1 MRARLSVVLSSF
13 LLMTSCGQSGSPSGS
28 GSGQGTS
35 TGASAAVVPD
45 KVLARVNGVPITE
58 TDLELK
64 LSADSHEA
72 AGNLSAADRKKNVLD
87 YLILHELMA
96 QKAASMGLDQ
106 DAKYQ
111 AELRKLEAQ
120 LAAFRRQ
127 ELSERL
133 LAKEGDKR
141 NSPSEEEMRAYFQRN
156 EKRIRTTVHVLQ
168 ILKRSESAIVEA
180 RSMIERGKSFEEV
193 AASYF
198 PNLPEGQK
206 PWDLGFLTFSKIPEA
221 WRDTLTDLKP
231 GEMSGI
237 LRGPNERYWLIKL
250 VESKE
255 DPNVTFESAKEGILL
270 DMKAA
275 RQQRLRDGYEKEL
288 RDAAKIEMVSPP

>member
-1 MRARLSVVLSSF
+1 MRARLSVLLSLVLLSA
-13 LLMTSCGQSGSPSGS
+13 CGQSNPPGGS

-35 TGASAAVVPD
+35 TSAGSGAVPPD
-45 KVLARVNGVPITE
+45 KVLARVNGVPITQA
-58 TDLELK
+58 DLDLK
-64 LSADSHEA
+64 LKADSHEA
-72 AGNLSAADRKKNVLD
+72 GSASAADKKKNVLD

-106 DAKYQ
+106 DPKYQ
-111 AELRKLEAQ
+111 EEMRRLEAQ
-120 LAAFRRQ
+120 MAAFRRQ
-127 ELSERL
+127 ELSDRL
-133 LAKEGDKR
+133 LAKEGDRR
-141 NSPSEEEMRAYFQRN
+141 NNPSEEEMRAYFQQN
-156 EKRIRTTVHVLQ
+156 EKRIRTTWHVLQ
-168 ILKRSESAIVEA
+168 ILKRSENAIVEA
-180 RSMIERGKSFEEV
+180 RSMIERGRSFEDV

-198 PNLPEGQK
+198 PNMPEGQK
-206 PWDLGFLTFSKIPEA
+206 PWDLGFLSFSKIPEA

-255 DPNVTFESAKEGILL
+255 DPNVTFESAKEGILV
-270 DMKAA
+270 DMKASRA
-275 RQQRLRDGYEKEL
+275 QRLREGYEKEL